1 MKNKKFN
8 IALISAATSLMLAAP
23 AVVSA
28 NEAGDILVKAGLAY
42 VKPDT
47 GKSAAYVA
55 GGESG
60 YDLTVGDDTQLYGA
74 IAYFIDSNWAIEAIV
89 ATPFTHDVAISGD
102 GALDSL
108 PSTNIAEVTH
118 LPPIVSVLYY
128 FDTESA
134 FQPYL
139 GLGINYTFFWD
150 EKFNTTGDTVGFS
163 DLSLD
168 SSVGYAVQAGFDYYF
183 DEALFINASIRYAD
197 IQTDVT
203 FNLQNDDLGTTDTL
217 PGSSTIDVDPM
228 VYTISLGYKF

>member
-28 NEAGDILVKAGLAY
+28 NEAGDILVRAGLAY

-47 GKSAAYVA
+47 GSATAYLDV
-55 GGESG
+55 GNGPEDLG
-60 YDLTVGDDTQLYGA
+60 NKLTVGDDTQLYGA

-89 ATPFTHDVAISGD
+89 ATPFTHDVALD
-102 GALDSL
+102 GG
-108 PSTNIAEVTH
+108 NVAEVTH

-128 FDTESA
+128 FDTSSA

-150 EKFNTTGDTVGFS
+150 EKFTAAGYS

-168 SSVGYAVQAGFDYYF
+168 SSVGYAVQAGADYYF
-183 DEALFINASIRYAD
+183 DDALFINASIRYAD

-203 FNLQNDDLGTTDTL
+203 FNAGST

>member
-42 VKPDT
+42 VKPT
-47 GKSAAYVA
+47 SSGSPAYVGSNYA
-55 GGESG
+55 GA
-60 YDLTVGDDTQLYGA
+60 DLTVDDDTQLYGA

-89 ATPFTHDVAISGD
+89 ATPFTHDIALGGGNVAE
-102 GALDSL
+102 
-108 PSTNIAEVTH
+108 TTH

-150 EKFNTTGDTVGFS
+150 EKFNAGAQGNGFS

-197 IQTDVT
+197 IETDAT
-203 FNLQNDDLGTTDTL
+203 FNKDGAA
-217 PGSSTIDVDPM
+217 GSSTVAIDPM

>member
-28 NEAGDILVKAGLAY
+28 NEAGDILVRAGLAY

-47 GKSAAYVA
+47 GSATAYLDV
-55 GGESG
+55 GNGPEDLG
-60 YDLTVGDDTQLYGA
+60 NKLTVGDDTQLYGA

-89 ATPFTHDVAISGD
+89 ATPFTHDVALNGS
-102 GALDSL
+102 
-108 PSTNIAEVTH
+108 NVAEVTH

-150 EKFNTTGDTVGFS
+150 EKFNAGAQTDGFS

-168 SSVGYAVQAGFDYYF
+168 SSVGYAVQAGADYYF
-183 DEALFINASIRYAD
+183 DDALFINASIRYAD

-203 FNLQNDDLGTTDTL
+203 FNAGNGTI